1 MIGIVIPVYN
11 RPEYFKELLDSL
23 KRASFPEK
31 TQIVFVD
38 DCSTDLQIQAL
49 INDFDHPNVRKWVDT
64 HKVKKGVCGALM
76 TGFQALL
83 DLNCD
88 VFINLDS
95 DSIVRNDFVDVLL
108 QLHNKFPDKIVTGFN
123 CLTKN
128 KDGSERHRVL
138 ETGEGWNKK
147 GSVGGLNMVFSRKSV
162 ELLMPILKECLLK
175 GGNWDHKI
183 SLKMGGAYCTVPSVV
198 QHIGL
203 VSSMGH
209 NHDTPDTADDFKPLS
224 LPNVTL
230 ICVDTNPTRVQVP
243 LRECTKYINFGAVK
257 VISDV
262 PIKSKEEYS
271 KFCMKELYKHV
282 DTEFMLVFQWDG
294 YVKNWKAWDFNFLNY
309 DYIGATWWYKDG
321 MNVGNGGF
329 SLRSRK
335 LMEIVAT
342 DPHITQLHPE
352 DDVICRKYR
361 RFLEVKHGIKF
372 APEEVA
378 QRFSIEGY
386 RQAKTNW
393 TNEFGFHGAA
403 GKVDNPHG
411 KICVIEQFFGIGDI
425 IFSVQLAREF
435 IKQGYKVLWPVNP
448 EMVEGCNR
456 AYPDILFMDITYC
469 NVNMKNKQDVKLGST
484 RLIPIR
490 WTYETM
496 KVPFK
501 DCMRSKYDFYGLDWT
516 TWRNGMWERDEE
528 KEDELFSALGLKE
541 GEPYTLVNR
550 QFRTGGTGRAYIPT
564 AGKVV
569 EMQIL
574 PEFSIFDWAKVIENA
589 TEIHTV
595 STSIIYLMEMLNLKS
610 KKNHIYIR
618 RPDEQNHD
626 NYKYIMTR
634 HQYIFEP

>member
-11 RPEYFKELLDSL
+11 RPEYLTELLDSL
-23 KRASFPEK
+23 RRATFPEK
-31 TQIVFVD
+31 TQIVFVE
-38 DCSTDLQIQAL
+38 DCSTDTKIQAL
-49 INDFDHPNVRKWVDT
+49 INDFDHPNVKKWVDT
-64 HKVKKGVCGALM
+64 HKVRSGVCGALL
-76 TGFQALL
+76 TGFQALI
-83 DLNCD
+83 DLKCE

-95 DSIVRNDFVDVLL
+95 DSIVRNDFIDKLL
-108 QLHNKFPDKIVTGFN
+108 QLHERFPDKIVTGFN

-147 GSVGGLNMVFSRKSV
+147 GSVGGLNMVFSSGIV
-162 ELLMPILKECLLK
+162 DVLMPILKECKEK

-183 SLKMGGAYCTVPSVV
+183 SLKMGGAYCTTPSVV

-230 ICVDTNPTRVQVP
+230 ICVDTKPERVQVP
-243 LRECTKYINFGAVK
+243 LKECTKCIEFGAVK

-262 PIKSKEEYS
+262 QIKSKEEYS
-271 KFCMKELYKHV
+271 RFCVQELYKHV
-282 DTEFMLVFQWDG
+282 DTEFMLIFQWDG
-294 YVKNWKAWDFNFLNY
+294 YVKNWKAWDWNFLNY
-309 DYIGATWWYKDG
+309 DYIGATWWYKEN
-321 MNVGNGGF
+321 NVGNGGF
-329 SLRSRK
+329 SLRSKK
-335 LMEIVAT
+335 LMQIVAQ
-342 DPHITQLHPE
+342 DPFIRQLHPE

-361 RFLEVKHGIKF
+361 NFLEVKHGIKF

-378 QRFSIEGY
+378 KRFSIEGY
-386 RQAKTNW
+386 RQAKSNW
-393 TNEFGFHGAA
+393 TDEFGFHGMMA
-403 GKVDNPHG
+403 GTVVSPKG
-411 KICVIEQFFGIGDI
+411 KICIMEQYFGIGDV
-425 IFSVQLAREF
+425 IFCVQLAREL
-435 IKQGYKVLWPVNP
+435 IKQGYKVLWPVQP
-448 EMVEGCNR
+448 EMVEGLNR

-469 NVNMKNKQDVKLGST
+469 NVNMKNKQDVNLGST

-501 DCMRSKYDFYGLDWT
+501 DCMRSKYDFYKMDWT
-516 TWRNGMWERDEE
+516 TWRQGTFERDEE
-528 KEDELFSALGLKE
+528 KENELFGLLGLKE

-564 AGKVV
+564 AGKVI
-569 EMQIL
+569 EMSIM
-574 PEFSIFDWAKVIENA
+574 PNFSIFDWVKVIENA

-595 STSIIYLMEMLNLKS
+595 STSIIYLMEMLELKAR
-610 KKNHIYIR
+610 KIHIYIR

>member
-1 MIGIVIPVYN
+1 MTGLIITTYN
-11 RPEYFKELLDSL
+11 RPEYLKECLDSVKRADFNGVTVIISDDASDNQETVNLIHNSGFQVIKNKTRSGIKISLQNAVKELQ
-23 KRASFPEK
+23 KQGIK
-31 TQIVFVD
+31 Q
-38 DCSTDLQIQAL
+38 
-49 INDFDHPNVRKWVDT
+49 
-64 HKVKKGVCGALM
+64 
-76 TGFQALL
+76 
-83 DLNCD
+83 
-88 VFINLDS
+88 FINLDG
-95 DSIVRNDFVDVLL
+95 DALVRNDFVDVLL
-108 QLHNKFPDKIVTGFN
+108 KLHAQFPDNLVTGFN
-123 CLTKN
+123 CNTKN
-128 KDGSERHRVL
+128 SDGSIRHHIV
-138 ETGEGWNKK
+138 ESGEGWNKK
-147 GSVGGLNMVFSRKSV
+147 KTVGGINLFFTEKMYN
-162 ELLMPILKECLLK
+162 EWILPALKEPV
-175 GGNWDHKI
+175 GNWDEKS
-183 SLKMGGAYCTVPSVV
+183 SLNSGNGVICAVPSVI
-198 QHIGL
+198 QHIGFE
-203 VSSMGH
+203 SSMGH
-209 NHDTPDTADDFKPLS
+209 SGVGKEAPDTADDFKPLS

-230 ICVDTNPTRVQVP
+230 ICVDTNPERVKAP
-243 LRECTKYINFGAVK
+243 LEECTRYINFGAVK

-262 PIKSKEEYS
+262 PIKSKEQYS
-271 KFCMKELYKHV
+271 KFCIQQLYKYV
-282 DTEFMLVFQWDG
+282 DTEFMLIFQWDG
-294 YVKNWKAWDFNFLNY
+294 YVKNWKAWDNDFLNY

-335 LMEIVAT
+335 LMQIVAQ
-342 DPHITQLHPE
+342 DPHIRQFHPE
-352 DDVICRKYR
+352 DDAICRKYR

-378 QRFSIEGY
+378 KRFSIEGY
-386 RQAKTNW
+386 KQAKTSW
-393 TNEFGFHGAA
+393 TNEFGFHGLIAN
-403 GKVDNPHG
+403 KTDDPSG
-411 KICVIEQFFGIGDI
+411 KICIIEQFFGIGDI

-448 EMVEGCNR
+448 EMVEGLNR
-456 AYPDILFMDITYC
+456 AYPDILFMDMTYC

-490 WTYETM
+490 WTYEIM
-496 KVPFK
+496 NVPFK
-501 DCMRSKYDFYGLDWT
+501 DCMRSKYDFYGMDWT
-516 TWRNGMWERDEE
+516 IWRQGHFLRYAEREN
-528 KEDELFSALGLKE
+528 KLFAHLGLKE

-564 AGKVV
+564 SGKVV

-595 STSIIYLMEMLNLKS
+595 STSIIYLMEMLDLKS